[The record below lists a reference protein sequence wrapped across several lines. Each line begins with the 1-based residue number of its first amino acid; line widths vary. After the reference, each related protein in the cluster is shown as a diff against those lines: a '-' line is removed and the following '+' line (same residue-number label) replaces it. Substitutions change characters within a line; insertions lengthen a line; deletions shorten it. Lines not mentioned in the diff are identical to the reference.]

1 MNAQC
6 AAQCLRTPFSAEFEV
21 GSLVRNQVLEETTWT
36 DHISFSS
43 ENKNG
48 RPELGCKTGLKKV
61 CLKPNLWIIW
71 PKTLRAELG
80 REFSARQQSSS
91 RLPLLLCLRALFSA
105 APSPKSKSPRREF
118 AAGGNGVRRRRDG
131 VDPLDAGPQRPLADH
146 QPGSVMPSSA
156 TTPSA
161 LLLLLRLS

>member
-1 MNAQC
+1 M
-6 AAQCLRTPFSAEFEV
+6 
-21 GSLVRNQVLEETTWT
+21 RNQVLEETTWT

-91 RLPLLLCLRALFSA
+91 RLPVLLCFPPLL
-105 APSPKSKSPRREF
+105 PPNPPRREF
-118 AAGGNGVRRRRDG
+118 AAGGDGVRRRRDG